1 MDAATLEKARDYA
14 FTEGMNTQGVVIIR
28 GGAIVAEWYA
38 PGSDKDSFA
47 ASWSAG
53 KSVTSAIFGIAKD
66 EGLIGSVDESMSNYF
81 PEWAGTDKEPI
92 TLRSVL
98 QMQSGLD
105 FVEDYADLATSDVIA
120 MGFRADVLDYV
131 KSQLPTL
138 TAPNLRWSYSSGDTM
153 LLGGVIEAATGQNAT
168 DYGRQ
173 KLFDPLGMAPLDWW
187 VDGAGH
193 TLTFCCVDTPSR
205 QFAKLGLLF
214 MRGGEWDG
222 QRIISEE
229 WVRESTTS
237 RASGNPG
244 YAYQWWLAEEDDRL
258 PKDSFMA
265 LGLDNQQLYVIPS
278 LDLIAVRNGTYT
290 KPPGEAVAP
299 EGFLK
304 KFGPRGT
311 KEHGTLAPELD
322 WSHDIFLSHVINS
335 IEGADRVDLP

>member
-1 MDAATLEKARDYA
+1 
-14 FTEGMNTQGVVIIR
+14 
-28 GGAIVAEWYA
+28 
-38 PGSDKDSFA
+38 
-47 ASWSAG
+47 
-53 KSVTSAIFGIAKD
+53 
-66 EGLIGSVDESMSNYF
+66 
-81 PEWAGTDKEPI
+81 
-92 TLRSVL
+92 
-98 QMQSGLD
+98 
-105 FVEDYADLATSDVIA
+105 
-120 MGFRADVLDYV
+120 
-131 KSQLPTL
+131 
-138 TAPNLRWSYSSGDTM
+138 
-153 LLGGVIEAATGQNAT
+153 
-168 DYGRQ
+168 
-173 KLFDPLGMAPLDWW
+173 MAPLDWW